1 MASIE
6 RLNLKSYL
14 IKLLIF
20 FGIAFLSAVIG
31 LWAGPIKMSLSDVL
45 STLFSSDT
53 TKTYYQIIWE
63 IRLPRVLFAL
73 AVGGGLSIAGAVF
86 QAMLMNPLA
95 EPYIL
100 GISSGGTFGAVLSF
114 VIGASLV
121 GTQLFSFSGAFLVM
135 ILVFVLGKRFGE
147 LEPNVL
153 LLTGV
158 MIGAFFSAAILLL
171 MTLLNDSLR
180 TAVFW
185 LIGNL
190 SIAPKENL
198 VFVLPVTLIVSFIL
212 TMNSNKYNLLSLGI
226 DTAKQLGVNTVAVK
240 NITYVIT
247 SIMIGALVSVSG
259 IIGFV
264 GLLIP
269 HICRL
274 IFGTDNRVVFPASFF
289 IGAAYL
295 TLADTLARTLVAPSE
310 LPVGAITALIGAPV
324 FVYLLKQKFNV
335 RI

>member
-274 IFGTDNRVVFPASFF
+274 IFGTDNRVVLPASFF